1 MTSYGMAPRGLPAYR
16 DRNVLRWLAAYTASV
31 TGDVVYFLALSWSA
45 TRAAGPSQVGLVI
58 AAGALPRAVL
68 MLGGG
73 VVADRF
79 GPRRVAVAGDA
90 TRCVVILVAA
100 ATVLLISPN
109 LWLLIPVALVFG
121 VVDAVFMP
129 AVGALPPRITAPEQ
143 LARVQG
149 MRGLSIRLSNAV
161 GPLLAG
167 VVLATGGAAAAL
179 AVAGAL
185 FAVSLALLLTV
196 RVPPLVSIP
205 RTASAR
211 SELVDGLRYIR
222 RHRMLAPLVTVI
234 GLSEMCFSGPVAAG
248 LVLLADERGWGAAGM
263 GWIAS
268 AFSVGAAA
276 AALLLA
282 VRARVPRA
290 GPAMSGAL
298 FITAVGAVALGHA
311 RSLPYAVAFGAL
323 IGLTSGITAA
333 VTGAL
338 VQTET
343 DPRYLG
349 RVTSV
354 TTLCALGLAP
364 VFFPVAGVTVAVWG
378 AAMFFTVCGGICLLA
393 AVFGVAVPVLRR
405 AELQKPGAEPAPSV
419 SASTS
424 ESASPP
430 APAPP
435 SESASTSESASAE
448 R

>member
-1 MTSYGMAPRGLPAYR
+1 MTSYDMAAPGLPAYR
-16 DRNVLRWLAAYTASV
+16 DLNVLRWLAAYTASV
-31 TGDVVYFLALSWSA
+31 MGDVVYFLVLSWSA
-45 TRAAGPSQVGLVI
+45 TRATGPSQAGLVI

-73 VVADRF
+73 VLADRF
-79 GPRRVAVAGDA
+79 GPHRVAVASDA
-90 TRCVVILVAA
+90 TRCVVILAA
-100 ATVLLISPN
+100 AVSVVLMPPS
-109 LWLLIPVALVFG
+109 LWLLVPVALVFG

-167 VVLATGGAAAAL
+167 VALAAGGAAGAFATAGTLFALSL
-179 AVAGAL
+179 AV
-185 FAVSLALLLTV
+185 LLTV
-196 RVPPLVSIP
+196 RVSALPPTD
-205 RTASAR
+205 RQAAGR
-211 SELVDGLRYIR
+211 AELRDGLRYVR
-222 RHRMLAPLVTVI
+222 RHRVLAPLVAVI

-276 AALLLA
+276 AALLLT

-290 GPAMSGAL
+290 GPVLSGAL
-298 FITAVGAVALGHA
+298 CVTAAGAVALGHA
-311 RSLPYAVAFGAL
+311 PALPSAVAFGGL
-323 IGLTSGITAA
+323 IGLANGVTAT

-354 TTLCALGLAP
+354 TTLCSLGLAP
-364 VFFPVAGVTVAVWG
+364 VLFPLVGVTVAVWG
-378 AAMFFTVCGGICLLA
+378 AAMFFTVCGGICLVA
-393 AVFGVAVPVLRR
+393 ALFSVSAPALRR
-405 AELQKPGAEPAPSV
+405 AELHGPG
-419 SASTS
+419 T
-424 ESASPP
+424 
-430 APAPP
+430 
-435 SESASTSESASAE
+435 E
-448 R
+448 RTPER

>member
-1 MTSYGMAPRGLPAYR
+1 M
-16 DRNVLRWLAAYTASV
+16 
-31 TGDVVYFLALSWSA
+31 
-45 TRAAGPSQVGLVI
+45 AAGVGEGVQHR
-58 AAGALPRAVL
+58 GA
-68 MLGGG
+68 
-73 VVADRF
+73 
-79 GPRRVAVAGDA
+79 
-90 TRCVVILVAA
+90 
-100 ATVLLISPN
+100 
-109 LWLLIPVALVFG
+109 
-121 VVDAVFMP
+121 
-129 AVGALPPRITAPEQ
+129 
-143 LARVQG
+143 
-149 MRGLSIRLSNAV
+149 
-161 GPLLAG
+161 
-167 VVLATGGAAAAL
+167 
-179 AVAGAL
+179 
-185 FAVSLALLLTV
+185 
-196 RVPPLVSIP
+196 
-205 RTASAR
+205 
-211 SELVDGLRYIR
+211 DG
-222 RHRMLAPLVTVI
+222 
-234 GLSEMCFSGPVAAG
+234 GPVAAG

-405 AELQKPGAEPAPSV
+405 AELQKPGAEPAPSA
-419 SASTS
+419 SASPP

-435 SESASTSESASAE
+435 PESASTSESASAE

>member
-1 MTSYGMAPRGLPAYR
+1 MTSYDMAAPGIPAYR
-16 DRNVLRWLAAYTASV
+16 DLNVLRWLAAYTASV
-31 TGDVVYFLALSWSA
+31 MGDVVYFLVLSWSA
-45 TRAAGPSQVGLVI
+45 TRATGPSQAGLVI

-73 VVADRF
+73 VLADRF
-79 GPRRVAVAGDA
+79 GPHRVAVASDA
-90 TRCVVILVAA
+90 TRCVVILAA
-100 ATVLLISPN
+100 AVSVVLMPPS
-109 LWLLIPVALVFG
+109 LWLLVPVALVFG

-167 VVLATGGAAAAL
+167 VAL
-179 AVAGAL
+179 AAGEAAGAFATAGTL
-185 FAVSLALLLTV
+185 FALSLAVLLTV
-196 RVPPLVSIP
+196 RVSALPPTD
-205 RTASAR
+205 RRAAGR
-211 SELVDGLRYIR
+211 AELRDGLRYVR
-222 RHRMLAPLVTVI
+222 RHRVLAPLVAVI

-276 AALLLA
+276 AALLLT

-290 GPAMSGAL
+290 GPVLSGAL
-298 FITAVGAVALGHA
+298 CVTAAGAVALGHA
-311 RSLPYAVAFGAL
+311 PALPSAVAFGGL
-323 IGLTSGITAA
+323 IGLANGITAT

-354 TTLCALGLAP
+354 TTLCSLGLAP
-364 VFFPVAGVTVAVWG
+364 VLFPLVGVTVAVWG
-378 AAMFFTVCGGICLLA
+378 AAMFFTVCGGICLVA
-393 AVFGVAVPVLRR
+393 ALFSVSAPALRR
-405 AELQKPGAEPAPSV
+405 AELHGPG
-419 SASTS
+419 T
-424 ESASPP
+424 
-430 APAPP
+430 
-435 SESASTSESASAE
+435 E
-448 R
+448 RTPER

>member
-1 MTSYGMAPRGLPAYR
+1 MTSYDMAAPGLPAYR
-16 DRNVLRWLAAYTASV
+16 DLNVLRWLAAYTASV
-31 TGDVVYFLALSWSA
+31 MGDVVYFLVLSWSA
-45 TRAAGPSQVGLVI
+45 TRATGPSQAGLVI

-73 VVADRF
+73 VLADRF
-79 GPRRVAVAGDA
+79 GPHRVAVAGDA
-90 TRCVVILVAA
+90 TRCVVILAA
-100 ATVLLISPN
+100 AVSVVLMPPS
-109 LWLLIPVALVFG
+109 LWLLVPVALVFG

-167 VVLATGGAAAAL
+167 VALAAGGAAGAFATAGTLFALSL
-179 AVAGAL
+179 AV
-185 FAVSLALLLTV
+185 LLTV
-196 RVPPLVSIP
+196 RVSALPPTD
-205 RTASAR
+205 RRAAGR
-211 SELVDGLRYIR
+211 AELRDGLRYVR
-222 RHRMLAPLVTVI
+222 RHRVLAPLVAVI

-276 AALLLA
+276 AALLLT

-290 GPAMSGAL
+290 GPVLSGAL
-298 FITAVGAVALGHA
+298 CVTAAGAVALGHA
-311 RSLPYAVAFGAL
+311 PALPSAVAFGGL
-323 IGLTSGITAA
+323 IGLANGITAT

-354 TTLCALGLAP
+354 TTLCSLGLAP
-364 VFFPVAGVTVAVWG
+364 VLFPLVGVTVAVWG
-378 AAMFFTVCGGICLLA
+378 AAMFFTVCGGICLVA
-393 AVFGVAVPVLRR
+393 ALFSVSAPALRR
-405 AELQKPGAEPAPSV
+405 AELHGPGTER
-419 SASTS
+419 
-424 ESASPP
+424 PP
-430 APAPP
+430 
-435 SESASTSESASAE
+435 E

>member
-1 MTSYGMAPRGLPAYR
+1 MTSYDMAAPGIPAYR
-16 DRNVLRWLAAYTASV
+16 DLNVLRWLAAYTASV
-31 TGDVVYFLALSWSA
+31 MGDVVYFLVLSWSA
-45 TRAAGPSQVGLVI
+45 TRATGPSQAGLVI

-73 VVADRF
+73 VLADRF
-79 GPRRVAVAGDA
+79 GPHRVAVASDA
-90 TRCVVILVAA
+90 TRCVVILAA
-100 ATVLLISPN
+100 AVSVVLMPPS
-109 LWLLIPVALVFG
+109 LWLLVPVALVFG

-167 VVLATGGAAAAL
+167 VALAAGGAAGAFATAGTLFALSL
-179 AVAGAL
+179 AV
-185 FAVSLALLLTV
+185 LLTV
-196 RVPPLVSIP
+196 RVSALPPTD
-205 RTASAR
+205 RRAAGR
-211 SELVDGLRYIR
+211 AELRDGLSYIR
-222 RHRMLAPLVTVI
+222 RHRMLAPLVAAI

-276 AALLLA
+276 AALLLT
-282 VRARVPRA
+282 VRARIPRA
-290 GPAMSGAL
+290 GPVMSGAL
-298 FITAVGAVALGHA
+298 CVTAAGAVALGNA
-311 RSLPYAVAFGAL
+311 PALPSAVAFGGL
-323 IGLTSGITAA
+323 IGLANGITAT

-354 TTLCALGLAP
+354 TTLCSLGLAP
-364 VFFPVAGVTVAVWG
+364 VLFPLVGVTVAVWG
-378 AAMFFTVCGGICLLA
+378 AAMFFTVCGGICLVA
-393 AVFGVAVPVLRR
+393 ALFSVSAPALRR
-405 AELQKPGAEPAPSV
+405 AQLHGPG
-419 SASTS
+419 T
-424 ESASPP
+424 
-430 APAPP
+430 
-435 SESASTSESASAE
+435 E
-448 R
+448 RTPER

>member
-1 MTSYGMAPRGLPAYR
+1 MTSYDMAAPGLPAYR
-16 DRNVLRWLAAYTASV
+16 DLNVLRWLAAYTASV
-31 TGDVVYFLALSWSA
+31 MGDVVYFLVLSWSA
-45 TRAAGPSQVGLVI
+45 TRATGPSQAGLVI

-73 VVADRF
+73 VLADRF
-79 GPRRVAVAGDA
+79 GPHRVAVASDA
-90 TRCVVILVAA
+90 TRCVVILAA
-100 ATVLLISPN
+100 AVSVVLMPPS
-109 LWLLIPVALVFG
+109 LWLLVPVALVFG

-167 VVLATGGAAAAL
+167 VALAAGGAAGAFATAGTLFALSL
-179 AVAGAL
+179 AV
-185 FAVSLALLLTV
+185 LLTV
-196 RVPPLVSIP
+196 RVSALPPTD
-205 RTASAR
+205 RRAAGR
-211 SELVDGLRYIR
+211 AELRDGLRYVR

-268 AFSVGAAA
+268 AFSVGAAV
-276 AALLLA
+276 AALLLT

-290 GPAMSGAL
+290 GPVLSGAL
-298 FITAVGAVALGHA
+298 CVTAAGAVALGHA
-311 RSLPYAVAFGAL
+311 PALPSAVAFGGL
-323 IGLTSGITAA
+323 IGLANGITAT

-354 TTLCALGLAP
+354 TTLCSLGLAP
-364 VFFPVAGVTVAVWG
+364 VLFPLVGVTVAVWG
-378 AAMFFTVCGGICLLA
+378 AAMFFTVCGGICLVA
-393 AVFGVAVPVLRR
+393 ALFSVSAPALRR
-405 AELQKPGAEPAPSV
+405 AELHGPG
-419 SASTS
+419 T
-424 ESASPP
+424 
-430 APAPP
+430 
-435 SESASTSESASAE
+435 E
-448 R
+448 RTPER

>member
-1 MTSYGMAPRGLPAYR
+1 MTSHDMAAPGIPAYR
-16 DRNVLRWLAAYTASV
+16 DLNVLRWLAAYTASV
-31 TGDVVYFLALSWSA
+31 MGDVVYFLVLSWSA
-45 TRAAGPSQVGLVI
+45 TRATGPSQAGLVI

-73 VVADRF
+73 VLADRF
-79 GPRRVAVAGDA
+79 GPHRVAVASDA
-90 TRCVVILVAA
+90 TRCVVILAA
-100 ATVLLISPN
+100 AVSVVLMPPS
-109 LWLLIPVALVFG
+109 LWLLVPVALVFG

-167 VVLATGGAAAAL
+167 VALAAGGAAGAFATAGTLFTLSL
-179 AVAGAL
+179 AV
-185 FAVSLALLLTV
+185 LLTV
-196 RVPPLVSIP
+196 RVSALPPTD
-205 RTASAR
+205 RRAAGR
-211 SELVDGLRYIR
+211 AELRDGLRYVR
-222 RHRMLAPLVTVI
+222 RHRVLAPLVTVI

-248 LVLLADERGWGAAGM
+248 LVLLADERGWGAGGM

-276 AALLLA
+276 AALLLT

-290 GPAMSGAL
+290 GPVLSGAL
-298 FITAVGAVALGHA
+298 CVTAAGAVALGHA
-311 RSLPYAVAFGAL
+311 PALPSAVAFGGL
-323 IGLTSGITAA
+323 IGLANGITAT

-354 TTLCALGLAP
+354 TTLCSLGLAP
-364 VFFPVAGVTVAVWG
+364 VLFPLVGVTVAVWG
-378 AAMFFTVCGGICLLA
+378 AAMFFTVCGGICLVA
-393 AVFGVAVPVLRR
+393 ALFSVSAPALRR
-405 AELQKPGAEPAPSV
+405 AELHGPG
-419 SASTS
+419 T
-424 ESASPP
+424 
-430 APAPP
+430 
-435 SESASTSESASAE
+435 E
-448 R
+448 RTPER

>member
-1 MTSYGMAPRGLPAYR
+1 MTSYDMAAPGIPAYR
-16 DRNVLRWLAAYTASV
+16 DLNVLRWLAAYTASV
-31 TGDVVYFLALSWSA
+31 MGDVVYFLVLSWSA
-45 TRAAGPSQVGLVI
+45 TRATGPSQAGLVI

-73 VVADRF
+73 VLADRF
-79 GPRRVAVAGDA
+79 GPHRVAVASDA
-90 TRCVVILVAA
+90 TRCVVILAA
-100 ATVLLISPN
+100 AVSVVLMPPS
-109 LWLLIPVALVFG
+109 LWLLVPVALVFG

-167 VVLATGGAAAAL
+167 VALAAGGAAGAFATAGTLFALSL
-179 AVAGAL
+179 AV
-185 FAVSLALLLTV
+185 LLTV
-196 RVPPLVSIP
+196 RVSALPPTD
-205 RTASAR
+205 RRAAGR
-211 SELVDGLRYIR
+211 AELRDGLRYVR
-222 RHRMLAPLVTVI
+222 RHRVLAPLVTVI

-268 AFSVGAAA
+268 AFSVGAAV
-276 AALLLA
+276 AALLLT

-290 GPAMSGAL
+290 GPVLSGAL
-298 FITAVGAVALGHA
+298 CVTAAGAVALGHA
-311 RSLPYAVAFGAL
+311 PALPSAVAFGGL
-323 IGLTSGITAA
+323 IGLANGITAT

-354 TTLCALGLAP
+354 TTLCSLGLAP
-364 VFFPVAGVTVAVWG
+364 VLFPLVGVTVAVWG
-378 AAMFFTVCGGICLLA
+378 AAMFFTVCGGICLVA
-393 AVFGVAVPVLRR
+393 ALFSVSAPALRR
-405 AELQKPGAEPAPSV
+405 AELHGPGTER
-419 SASTS
+419 
-424 ESASPP
+424 PP
-430 APAPP
+430 
-435 SESASTSESASAE
+435 E

>member
-1 MTSYGMAPRGLPAYR
+1 MTSYDMAAPGMPAYR
-16 DRNVLRWLAAYTASV
+16 DLNVLRWLAAYTASV
-31 TGDVVYFLALSWSA
+31 MGDVVYFLVLSWSA
-45 TRAAGPSQVGLVI
+45 TRATGPSQAGLVI

-73 VVADRF
+73 VLADRF
-79 GPRRVAVAGDA
+79 GPHRVAVASDA
-90 TRCVVILVAA
+90 TRCVVILAA
-100 ATVLLISPN
+100 AVSVVLMPPS
-109 LWLLIPVALVFG
+109 LWLLVPVALVFG

-167 VVLATGGAAAAL
+167 VALAAGGAAGAFATAGTLFALSL
-179 AVAGAL
+179 AV
-185 FAVSLALLLTV
+185 LLTV
-196 RVPPLVSIP
+196 RVSALPPTD
-205 RTASAR
+205 RRAAGR
-211 SELVDGLRYIR
+211 AELRDGLRYVR
-222 RHRMLAPLVTVI
+222 RHRVLAPLVTVI

-276 AALLLA
+276 AALLLT

-290 GPAMSGAL
+290 GPVLSGAL
-298 FITAVGAVALGHA
+298 CVTAAGAAALGHA
-311 RSLPYAVAFGAL
+311 PTLPSAVAFGGL
-323 IGLTSGITAA
+323 IGLANGITAT

-354 TTLCALGLAP
+354 TTLCSLGLAP
-364 VFFPVAGVTVAVWG
+364 VLFPLVGVTVAVWG
-378 AAMFFTVCGGICLLA
+378 AAMFFTVCGGICLVA
-393 AVFGVAVPVLRR
+393 ALFSVSAPALRR
-405 AELQKPGAEPAPSV
+405 AELHGPG
-419 SASTS
+419 T
-424 ESASPP
+424 
-430 APAPP
+430 
-435 SESASTSESASAE
+435 E
-448 R
+448 RTPER

>member
-1 MTSYGMAPRGLPAYR
+1 MTSYDMAAPGIPAYR
-16 DRNVLRWLAAYTASV
+16 DLNVLRWLAAYTASV
-31 TGDVVYFLALSWSA
+31 MGDVVYFLVLSWSA
-45 TRAAGPSQVGLVI
+45 TRATGPSQAGLVI

-73 VVADRF
+73 VLADRF
-79 GPRRVAVAGDA
+79 GPHRVAVASDA
-90 TRCVVILVAA
+90 TRCVVILAA
-100 ATVLLISPN
+100 AVSVVLMPPS
-109 LWLLIPVALVFG
+109 LWLLVPVALVFG

-167 VVLATGGAAAAL
+167 VALAAGGAAGAFATAGTLFALSL
-179 AVAGAL
+179 AV
-185 FAVSLALLLTV
+185 LLTV
-196 RVPPLVSIP
+196 RVSALPPTD
-205 RTASAR
+205 RRAAGR
-211 SELVDGLRYIR
+211 AELRDGLRYVR
-222 RHRMLAPLVTVI
+222 RHRVLAPLVAVI

-276 AALLLA
+276 AALLLT

-290 GPAMSGAL
+290 GPVLSGAL
-298 FITAVGAVALGHA
+298 CVTAAGAVALGHA
-311 RSLPYAVAFGAL
+311 PALPSAVAFGGL
-323 IGLTSGITAA
+323 IGLANGVTAT

-354 TTLCALGLAP
+354 TTLCSLGLAP
-364 VFFPVAGVTVAVWG
+364 VLFPLVGVTVAVWG
-378 AAMFFTVCGGICLLA
+378 AAMFFTVCGGICLVA
-393 AVFGVAVPVLRR
+393 ALFSVSAPALRR
-405 AELQKPGAEPAPSV
+405 AELHGPG
-419 SASTS
+419 T
-424 ESASPP
+424 
-430 APAPP
+430 
-435 SESASTSESASAE
+435 E
-448 R
+448 RTPER

>member
-1 MTSYGMAPRGLPAYR
+1 MTSYDMAAPGIPAYR
-16 DRNVLRWLAAYTASV
+16 DLNVLRWLAAYTASV
-31 TGDVVYFLALSWSA
+31 MGDVVYFLVLSWSA
-45 TRAAGPSQVGLVI
+45 TRASGPSQAGLVI

-73 VVADRF
+73 VLADRF
-79 GPRRVAVAGDA
+79 GPHRVAVASDA
-90 TRCVVILVAA
+90 TRCVVILAA
-100 ATVLLISPN
+100 AVSVVLMPPS
-109 LWLLIPVALVFG
+109 LWLLVPVALVFG

-167 VVLATGGAAAAL
+167 VALAAGGAAGAFATTGTLFALSL
-179 AVAGAL
+179 AV
-185 FAVSLALLLTV
+185 LLTV
-196 RVPPLVSIP
+196 RVSALPPTD
-205 RTASAR
+205 RRAAGR
-211 SELVDGLRYIR
+211 AELRDGLRYVR
-222 RHRMLAPLVTVI
+222 RHRVLAPLVAVI

-276 AALLLA
+276 AALLLT

-290 GPAMSGAL
+290 GPVLSGAL
-298 FITAVGAVALGHA
+298 CVTAAGAVALGHA
-311 RSLPYAVAFGAL
+311 PALPSAVAFGGL
-323 IGLTSGITAA
+323 IGLANGITAT

-354 TTLCALGLAP
+354 TTLCSLGLAP
-364 VFFPVAGVTVAVWG
+364 VLFPLVGVTVAVWG
-378 AAMFFTVCGGICLLA
+378 AAMFFTVCGGICLVA
-393 AVFGVAVPVLRR
+393 ALFSVSAPALRR
-405 AELQKPGAEPAPSV
+405 AELHGPGTER
-419 SASTS
+419 
-424 ESASPP
+424 PP
-430 APAPP
+430 
-435 SESASTSESASAE
+435 E

>member
-1 MTSYGMAPRGLPAYR
+1 MAAPGMPAYR
-16 DRNVLRWLAAYTASV
+16 DLNVLRWLAAYTASV
-31 TGDVVYFLALSWSA
+31 MGDVVYFLVLSWSA
-45 TRAAGPSQVGLVI
+45 TRATGPSQAGLVI

-73 VVADRF
+73 VLADRF
-79 GPRRVAVAGDA
+79 GPHRVAVASDA
-90 TRCVVILVAA
+90 TRCVVILAA
-100 ATVLLISPN
+100 AVSVVLMPPS
-109 LWLLIPVALVFG
+109 LWLLVPVALVFG

-167 VVLATGGAAAAL
+167 VALAAGGAAGAFATAGTLFALSL
-179 AVAGAL
+179 AV
-185 FAVSLALLLTV
+185 LLTV
-196 RVPPLVSIP
+196 RVSALPPTD
-205 RTASAR
+205 RRAAGR
-211 SELVDGLRYIR
+211 AELRDGLRYVR
-222 RHRMLAPLVTVI
+222 RHRVLAPLVTVI

-276 AALLLA
+276 AALLLT

-290 GPAMSGAL
+290 GPVLSGAL
-298 FITAVGAVALGHA
+298 CVTAAGAAALGHA
-311 RSLPYAVAFGAL
+311 PTLPSAVAFGGL
-323 IGLTSGITAA
+323 IGLANGITAT

-354 TTLCALGLAP
+354 TTLCSLGLAP
-364 VFFPVAGVTVAVWG
+364 VLFPLVGVTVAVWG
-378 AAMFFTVCGGICLLA
+378 AAMFFTVCGGICLVA
-393 AVFGVAVPVLRR
+393 ALFSVSAPALRR
-405 AELQKPGAEPAPSV
+405 AELHGPG
-419 SASTS
+419 T
-424 ESASPP
+424 
-430 APAPP
+430 
-435 SESASTSESASAE
+435 E
-448 R
+448 RTPER

>member
-1 MTSYGMAPRGLPAYR
+1 MAAPGIPAYR
-16 DRNVLRWLAAYTASV
+16 DLNVLRWLAAYTASV
-31 TGDVVYFLALSWSA
+31 MGDVVYFLVLSWSA
-45 TRAAGPSQVGLVI
+45 TRATGPSQAGLVI

-73 VVADRF
+73 VLADRF
-79 GPRRVAVAGDA
+79 GPHRVAVASDA
-90 TRCVVILVAA
+90 TRCVVILAA
-100 ATVLLISPN
+100 AVSVVLMPPS
-109 LWLLIPVALVFG
+109 LWLLVPVALVFG

-167 VVLATGGAAAAL
+167 VALAAGGAAGAFATAGTLFALSL
-179 AVAGAL
+179 AV
-185 FAVSLALLLTV
+185 LLTV
-196 RVPPLVSIP
+196 RVSALPPTD
-205 RTASAR
+205 RRAAGR
-211 SELVDGLRYIR
+211 AELRDGLRYVR
-222 RHRMLAPLVTVI
+222 RHRVLAPLVTVI

-268 AFSVGAAA
+268 AFSVGAAV
-276 AALLLA
+276 AALLLT

-290 GPAMSGAL
+290 GPVLSGAL
-298 FITAVGAVALGHA
+298 CVTAAGAVALGHA
-311 RSLPYAVAFGAL
+311 PALPSAVAFGGL
-323 IGLTSGITAA
+323 IGLANGITAT

-354 TTLCALGLAP
+354 TTLCSLGLAP
-364 VFFPVAGVTVAVWG
+364 VLFPLVGVTVAVWG
-378 AAMFFTVCGGICLLA
+378 AAMFFTVCGGICLVA
-393 AVFGVAVPVLRR
+393 ALFSVSAPALRR
-405 AELQKPGAEPAPSV
+405 AELHGPGTER
-419 SASTS
+419 
-424 ESASPP
+424 PP
-430 APAPP
+430 
-435 SESASTSESASAE
+435 E

>member
-1 MTSYGMAPRGLPAYR
+1 MTSYDMAAPGIPAYR
-16 DRNVLRWLAAYTASV
+16 DLNVLRWLAAYTASV
-31 TGDVVYFLALSWSA
+31 MGDVVYFLVLSWSA
-45 TRAAGPSQVGLVI
+45 TRATGPSQAGLVI

-73 VVADRF
+73 VLADRF
-79 GPRRVAVAGDA
+79 GPHRVAVASDA
-90 TRCVVILVAA
+90 TRCVVILAA
-100 ATVLLISPN
+100 AVSVVLMPPS
-109 LWLLIPVALVFG
+109 LWLLVPVALVFG

-167 VVLATGGAAAAL
+167 VALAAGGAAGAFATAGTLFALSL
-179 AVAGAL
+179 AV
-185 FAVSLALLLTV
+185 LLTV
-196 RVPPLVSIP
+196 RVSALPPTD
-205 RTASAR
+205 RRAAGR
-211 SELVDGLRYIR
+211 AELRDGLRYVR
-222 RHRMLAPLVTVI
+222 RHRVLAPLVAVI

-276 AALLLA
+276 AALLLT

-290 GPAMSGAL
+290 GPVLSGAL
-298 FITAVGAVALGHA
+298 CVTAAGAVALGHA
-311 RSLPYAVAFGAL
+311 PALPSAVAFGGL
-323 IGLTSGITAA
+323 IGLANGITAT

-354 TTLCALGLAP
+354 TTLCSLGLAP
-364 VFFPVAGVTVAVWG
+364 VLFPLVGVTVAVWG
-378 AAMFFTVCGGICLLA
+378 AAMFFTVCGGICLVA
-393 AVFGVAVPVLRR
+393 ALFSVSAPALRR
-405 AELQKPGAEPAPSV
+405 AELHGPGTER
-419 SASTS
+419 
-424 ESASPP
+424 PP
-430 APAPP
+430 
-435 SESASTSESASAE
+435 E

>member
-1 MTSYGMAPRGLPAYR
+1 MTSYDMAAPGIPAYR
-16 DRNVLRWLAAYTASV
+16 DLNVLRWLAAYTASV
-31 TGDVVYFLALSWSA
+31 MGDVVYFLVLSWSA
-45 TRAAGPSQVGLVI
+45 TRATGPSQAGLVI
-58 AAGALPRAVL
+58 AAGALPRAAL

-73 VVADRF
+73 VLADRF
-79 GPRRVAVAGDA
+79 GPHRVAVASDA
-90 TRCVVILVAA
+90 TRCVVILAA
-100 ATVLLISPN
+100 AVSVVLMPPS
-109 LWLLIPVALVFG
+109 LWLLVPVALVFG

-167 VVLATGGAAAAL
+167 VALAAGGAAGAFATAGTLFALSL
-179 AVAGAL
+179 AV
-185 FAVSLALLLTV
+185 LLTV
-196 RVPPLVSIP
+196 RV
-205 RTASAR
+205 SALPSTDR
-211 SELVDGLRYIR
+211 QAAGRAELRDGLRYVR
-222 RHRMLAPLVTVI
+222 RHRVLAPLVTVI

-276 AALLLA
+276 AALLLT

-290 GPAMSGAL
+290 GPVLSGAL
-298 FITAVGAVALGHA
+298 CVTAAGAVALGHA
-311 RSLPYAVAFGAL
+311 PALPSAVAFGGL
-323 IGLTSGITAA
+323 IGLANGVTAT

-354 TTLCALGLAP
+354 TTLCSLGLAP
-364 VFFPVAGVTVAVWG
+364 VLFPLVGVTVAVWG
-378 AAMFFTVCGGICLLA
+378 AAMFFTVCGGICLVA
-393 AVFGVAVPVLRR
+393 ALFSVSAPALRR
-405 AELQKPGAEPAPSV
+405 AELHGPG
-419 SASTS
+419 T
-424 ESASPP
+424 
-430 APAPP
+430 
-435 SESASTSESASAE
+435 E
-448 R
+448 RTPER

>member
-1 MTSYGMAPRGLPAYR
+1 MTSYDMAAPGIPAYR
-16 DRNVLRWLAAYTASV
+16 DLNVLRWLAAYTASV
-31 TGDVVYFLALSWSA
+31 MGDVVYFLVLSWSA
-45 TRAAGPSQVGLVI
+45 TRATGPSQAGLVI

-73 VVADRF
+73 VLADRF
-79 GPRRVAVAGDA
+79 GPHRVAVASDA
-90 TRCVVILVAA
+90 TRCVVILAA
-100 ATVLLISPN
+100 AVSVVLMPPS
-109 LWLLIPVALVFG
+109 LWLLVPVALVFG

-167 VVLATGGAAAAL
+167 VALAAGGAAGAFATAGTLFALSL
-179 AVAGAL
+179 AV
-185 FAVSLALLLTV
+185 LLTV
-196 RVPPLVSIP
+196 RVSALPPTD
-205 RTASAR
+205 RRAAGR
-211 SELVDGLRYIR
+211 AELRDGLRYVR
-222 RHRMLAPLVTVI
+222 RHRVLAPLVTVI

-276 AALLLA
+276 AALLLT
-282 VRARVPRA
+282 VRARIPRA
-290 GPAMSGAL
+290 GPVMSGAL
-298 FITAVGAVALGHA
+298 CVTAAGAVALGHA
-311 RSLPYAVAFGAL
+311 PALPSAVAFGGL
-323 IGLTSGITAA
+323 IGLANGITAT

-354 TTLCALGLAP
+354 TTLCSLGLAP
-364 VFFPVAGVTVAVWG
+364 VLFPLVGVTVAVWG
-378 AAMFFTVCGGICLLA
+378 AAMFFTVCGGICLVA
-393 AVFGVAVPVLRR
+393 ALFSVSAPALRR
-405 AELQKPGAEPAPSV
+405 AQLHGPG
-419 SASTS
+419 T
-424 ESASPP
+424 
-430 APAPP
+430 
-435 SESASTSESASAE
+435 E
-448 R
+448 RTPER

>member
-1 MTSYGMAPRGLPAYR
+1 MSSHDMAAPGIPAYR
-16 DRNVLRWLAAYTASV
+16 DLNVLRWLAAYTASV
-31 TGDVVYFLALSWSA
+31 MGDVVYFLVLSWSA
-45 TRAAGPSQVGLVI
+45 TRATGPSQAGLVI

-73 VVADRF
+73 VLADRF
-79 GPRRVAVAGDA
+79 GPHRVAVASDA
-90 TRCVVILVAA
+90 TRCVVILAA
-100 ATVLLISPN
+100 AVSVVLMPPS
-109 LWLLIPVALVFG
+109 LWLLVPVALVFG

-167 VVLATGGAAAAL
+167 VALAAGGAAGAFATAGTLFALSL
-179 AVAGAL
+179 AV
-185 FAVSLALLLTV
+185 LLTV
-196 RVPPLVSIP
+196 RVSALPPTD
-205 RTASAR
+205 RRAAGR
-211 SELVDGLRYIR
+211 AELRDGLHYVR
-222 RHRMLAPLVTVI
+222 RHRVLAPLVTVI

-276 AALLLA
+276 AALLLT

-290 GPAMSGAL
+290 GPVLSGAL
-298 FITAVGAVALGHA
+298 CVTAAGAVALGHA
-311 RSLPYAVAFGAL
+311 PALPSAVAFGGL
-323 IGLTSGITAA
+323 IGLANGITAT

-354 TTLCALGLAP
+354 TTLCSLGLAP
-364 VFFPVAGVTVAVWG
+364 VLFPLVGVTVAVWG
-378 AAMFFTVCGGICLLA
+378 AAMFFTVCGGICLFA
-393 AVFGVAVPVLRR
+393 ALFSVSAPALRR
-405 AELQKPGAEPAPSV
+405 AELHGPGTER
-419 SASTS
+419 
-424 ESASPP
+424 PP
-430 APAPP
+430 
-435 SESASTSESASAE
+435 E

>member
-1 MTSYGMAPRGLPAYR
+1 MTSYEIAAPGLPAYR
-16 DRNVLRWLAAYTASV
+16 DINVVRWLAAYTASV

-58 AAGALPRAVL
+58 ASGALPRAVL

-79 GPRRVAVAGDA
+79 GPRRVAVASDA
-90 TRCVVILVAA
+90 TRCVVILAA
-100 ATVLLISPN
+100 AAAVLLISPN

-167 VVLATGGAAAAL
+167 VVLAVGGAAGAFAA
-179 AVAGAL
+179 AGAL
-185 FAVSLALLLTV
+185 FAISLALLLTV
-196 RVPPLVSIP
+196 RVSPLPSV
-205 RTASAR
+205 RQGASAR
-211 SELVDGLRYIR
+211 SELRDGLRYIR
-222 RHRMLAPLVTVI
+222 RHQMLAPLVIVI

-276 AALLLA
+276 AALLLTA
-282 VRARVPRA
+282 WARIPRA
-290 GPAMSGAL
+290 GLAMSGAL
-298 FITAVGAVALGHA
+298 FITAVGAAALGHA
-311 RSLPYAVAFGAL
+311 RSLPLAVAFGTL
-323 IGLTSGITAA
+323 IGLTNGITAT

-338 VQTET
+338 IQTET

-364 VFFPVAGVTVAVWG
+364 ILFPVVGVTVAVWG

-393 AVFGVAVPVLRR
+393 AVFGISVSVLRR
-405 AELQKPGAEPAPSV
+405 AELREPDPAAAP
-419 SASTS
+419 
-424 ESASPP
+424 
-430 APAPP
+430 
-435 SESASTSESASAE
+435 E

>member
-1 MTSYGMAPRGLPAYR
+1 MTAHGIAVPGPPAYR
-16 DRNVLRWLAAYTASV
+16 DVNVLRWLAAHTASV
-31 TGDVVYFLALSWSA
+31 TGDVVYFLALSWAA

-73 VVADRF
+73 VAADRF

-90 TRCVVILVAA
+90 TRCVVILAA
-100 ATVLLISPN
+100 AAAVLLISPN
-109 LWLLIPVALVFG
+109 LWLLIPLALVFG

-129 AVGALPPRITAPEQ
+129 AVGALPPRITTPEQ

-161 GPLLAG
+161 GPVLAG
-167 VVLATGGAAAAL
+167 LVLAVGGAASAL
-179 AVAGAL
+179 AAAGGL
-185 FAVSLALLLTV
+185 FAVSLALLLGV
-196 RVPPLVSIP
+196 RVSPLPLV
-205 RTASAR
+205 RRHTSAR
-211 SELVDGLRYIR
+211 HDVSDGLRYIR
-222 RHRMLAPLVTVI
+222 RHRMLAPLVAVI

-268 AFSVGAAA
+268 AFSIGAAA
-276 AALLLA
+276 AALLLT

-290 GPAMSGAL
+290 GLVMSGAL
-298 FITAVGAVALGHA
+298 FVTAVGAVALGHA
-311 RSLPYAVAFGAL
+311 GSLPLAVAFGAL
-323 IGLTSGITAA
+323 IGLTSGITAT

-364 VFFPVAGVTVAVWG
+364 VLFPLVGVTVAVWG
-378 AAMFFTVCGGICLLA
+378 AAAFFTVCGGICLLA
-393 AVFGVAVPVLRR
+393 GVFGVSAPVLRR
-405 AELQKPGAEPAPSV
+405 AELRGPGPEPVPS
-419 SASTS
+419 SATPRSGQAGP
-424 ESASPP
+424 EPGP
-430 APAPP
+430 
-435 SESASTSESASAE
+435 
-448 R
+448 